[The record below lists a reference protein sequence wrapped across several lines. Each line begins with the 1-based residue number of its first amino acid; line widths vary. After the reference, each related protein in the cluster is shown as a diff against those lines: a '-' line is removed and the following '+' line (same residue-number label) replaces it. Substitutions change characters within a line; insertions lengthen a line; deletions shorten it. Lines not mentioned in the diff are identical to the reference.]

1 MEQNHDKNSGQEQ
14 NYDYIFEELD
24 RQELLRSGKP
34 VITYPDGKTEAAT
47 GKKLFKAWL
56 PALIFIAACIL
67 LVIASNFN
75 PMTGMVIFGM
85 IFMAVAVFVSHV
97 GGGKFRPQPMMYL
110 FFIVGLAIS
119 YAGAAT
125 IIYEEKPFFDMELFK
140 QRSLLGFGIGTA
152 ILGICLIAGEI
163 IRMRTC
169 RTKVQATCKEIKS
182 IGRINGR
189 PFGTITWTYDW
200 EFGSYTTKTHN
211 TIIGELCEG
220 MSETVYINPAHPER
234 IRLKGQRGK
243 WGWGVFYM
251 IAGIFAAC
259 FLSGMM
265 FGGNI

>member
-1 MEQNHDKNSGQEQ
+1 MEENQNPAPEQEQ

-34 VITYPDGKTEAAT
+34 LITHPDGKTEVAT
-47 GKKLFKAWL
+47 GKKLLKAWL

-67 LVIASNFN
+67 LVIASKFN
-75 PMTGMVIFGM
+75 PMTAMVIFGM
-85 IFMAVAVFVSHV
+85 IFMGVALLVSHV
-97 GGGKFRPQPMMYL
+97 GGGKFRPQPMIYL

-140 QRSLLGFGIGTA
+140 QRSLLGFGIGMA

-163 IRMRTC
+163 IRMTTC
-169 RTKVQATCKEIKS
+169 RTQVQATCKEIKS
-182 IGRINGR
+182 KGRINGR

-200 EFGSYTTKTHN
+200 EFGSYTTKTYN

-220 MSETVYINPAHPER
+220 MSKMVYINPAHPES
-234 IRLKGQRGK
+234 IRLKGQRGA

-251 IAGIFAAC
+251 IAGFAAVY
-259 FLSGMM
+259 FSAMM
-265 FGGNI
+265 